1 MGTVSTLPR
10 VRREP
15 KRIRK
20 LSDAWADAP
29 MCNADILELNAIRV
43 CARTGS
49 AFEVLPPRRR
59 INWSAIGLM
68 ILAGLGIAALIGR
81 FA

>member
-1 MGTVSTLPR
+1 MNGT
-10 VRREP
+10 
-15 KRIRK
+15 I
-20 LSDAWADAP
+20 SDALAEAP
-29 MCNADILELNAIRV
+29 MSNADLLERNAIRLGS
-43 CARTGS
+43 RTGS
-49 AFEVLPPRRR
+49 AFEVLPPRHR